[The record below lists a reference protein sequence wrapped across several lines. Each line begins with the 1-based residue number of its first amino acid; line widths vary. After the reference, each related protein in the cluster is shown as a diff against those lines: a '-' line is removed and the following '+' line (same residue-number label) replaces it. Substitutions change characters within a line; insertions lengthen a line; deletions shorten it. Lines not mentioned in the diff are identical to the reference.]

1 MSGIIDEQ
9 IREDLH
15 QLMTCKHGARELR
28 LLNVGT
34 DHNGECHWRFRT
46 SSGKIVVL
54 KIEIEPDGR

>member
-1 MSGIIDEQ
+1 MIAFIEQ

-15 QLMTCKHGARELR
+15 QLMKRKHDARELR

-34 DHNGECHWRFRT
+34 DHSGEHHWRFRT
-46 SSGKIVVL
+46 PSGQVVVL